1 MFLEERRHLIW
12 QYLNKHER
20 GTVNYFSACHGVSK
34 ETIRSD
40 LNILAEMGLVQR
52 CHGGAIIL
60 RRSLQSELI
69 SETGR
74 GFEVLLQPIAHRKPQ
89 NDHQQKGKV
98 MQGKVCVFGSF
109 NVDIVARVERFHAGR
124 VTAGAGK
131 QPGLAVKAQTR
142 PPLQV
147 KPARKF
153 ISPRKWEKTSL
164 ASLPQII

>member
-1 MFLEERRHLIW
+1 VLER
-12 QYLNKHER
+12 
-20 GTVNYFSACHGVSK
+20 
-34 ETIRSD
+34 
-40 LNILAEMGLVQR
+40 
-52 CHGGAIIL
+52 HGGAIIL

-109 NVDIVARVERFHAGR
+109 NVDIVARVERFPRGGESLLAL
-124 VTAGAGK
+124 ASSL
-131 QPGLAVKAQTR
+131 GLAVKAQTR

>member
-109 NVDIVARVERFHAGR
+109 NVDIVARVERFPAGR

-131 QPGLAVKAQTR
+131 QPGPGGKGANQATAASKAGAK
-142 PPLQV
+142 V
-147 KPARKF
+147 HFAAKVG
-153 ISPRKWEKTSL
+153 KTSL